1 VYTSRIS
8 DCVRYNADS
17 TCRMFLRAYQVL
29 SKPSQHLID
38 LLGIEVPSAPA
49 LALHGIKADGVILNW
64 KAPELQKSSS
74 IKYSL
79 FVNGINGQS

>member
-1 VYTSRIS
+1 
-8 DCVRYNADS
+8 
-17 TCRMFLRAYQVL
+17 MFLRAYQVL